1 MFESQLFLLFILQQ
15 QQQLFAVKRADW
27 MTDSCSLS
35 LFLSVGFAVEVAVVI
50 KGEMCLCFSW
60 PFSGYFCCCWS
71 GHQSMC
77 FGLSPFWCPFCS
89 GCFPFFAPDPFTPI
103 LVLLIPAVRV
113 SYTSGAPKN
122 YSAFFGI
129 TLFSFLGLNV
139 IWLSSI
145 SLACILA
152 TVFTF

>member
-1 MFESQLFLLFILQQ
+1 MPFLLW
-15 QQQLFAVKRADW
+15 LF
-27 MTDSCSLS
+27 S
-35 LFLSVGFAVEVAVVI
+35 F
-50 KGEMCLCFSW
+50 
-60 PFSGYFCCCWS
+60 FCT
-71 GHQSMC
+71 
-77 FGLSPFWCPFCS
+77 
-89 GCFPFFAPDPFTPI
+89 PDPFTPI
-103 LVLLIPAVRV
+103 LVLLISAVQV

-129 TLFSFLGLNV
+129 TLFSFFGLNV